1 MLLQEM
7 LQGLFGLLGP
17 QPGLLFLLFLP
28 LCLVSIKCLLL
39 LTQFGQGTRVDKVRT
54 GKDTA

>member
-7 LQGLFGLLGP
+7 LQGLLGLLGS

-28 LCLVSIKCLLL
+28 LSLVSIKCLFL
-39 LTQFGQGTRVDKVRT
+39 LT
-54 GKDTA
+54 